1 MIVYRL
7 SKKKYRNDNSGKG
20 AEISGGR
27 WNSIGIPVIYTAE
40 SRALCTTEIAVHTPL
55 GIVPKDYFLISIEI
69 PEGIKIKQSDV
80 NSLLKNWQTFPH
92 IPGPKRIGDE
102 FVNKNDFLVLKVP
115 SAIIQD
121 EFNYLINPGHKDF
134 TRLKIKSVESFKFD
148 KRLFDR

>member
-7 SKKKYRNDNSGKG
+7 SKKKHKNELSVKG
-20 AEISGGR
+20 AEMSGGR
-27 WNSIGIPVIYTAE
+27 WNSIGNAVIYTTE

-69 PEGIKIKQSDV
+69 PENIKIKQCEL
-80 NSLLKNWQTFPH
+80 NSLPKNWRTFPH
-92 IPGPKRIGDE
+92 IPGTKKIGDE
-102 FVNKNDFLVLKVP
+102 FLKQNDFLVLKVP

-134 TRLKIKSVESFKFD
+134 MKIKIKSVEPFTFE
-148 KRLFDR
+148 KRLFGR